1 MSELGLNK
9 PPVAPHST
17 SQLALFESKCPW
29 YLKVKPQH
37 RTQQSIVR
45 SHQELNVNKKLT
57 KDDVLGRPGSWRAPG
72 GHRASLITSPWYHHR
87 HNCQSLS
94 KLRSHPGQN
103 ASQCVQLLIFHWR
116 INYFFLIT
124 WMSRASECH
133 AKQALFVE
141 NNTEEIF
148 EAALE
153 QGKALTLLWCGDF
166 CCNCPIKRSCP
177 SVRPSLY
184 ALCSMLIAGFI
195 LADKVNDCLIYN
207 QLFCPSSDSSYPC
220 FSVGSSMKSWVPS
233 CWHRAELSSVYLTLV
248 LVGTGGAGWGPSLV
262 GSLQWHCS
270 DPGLARGDNLI
281 RLIIRCH
288 HQAMSPPEALCYLWS
303 RVTSASI

>member
-9 PPVAPHST
+9 PPVAPHT

-103 ASQCVQLLIFHWR
+103 ASRCVQLLIFHWR
-116 INYFFLIT
+116 INYFFFSL
-124 WMSRASECH
+124 RECPEH
-133 AKQALFVE
+133 PSVMPSKHCLSKIIRKKYLRQHSSKARHWHYSDV
-141 NNTEEIF
+141 EIF
-148 EAALE
+148 VA
-153 QGKALTLLWCGDF
+153 
-166 CCNCPIKRSCP
+166 
-177 SVRPSLY
+177 
-184 ALCSMLIAGFI
+184 IA
-195 LADKVNDCLIYN
+195 
-207 QLFCPSSDSSYPC
+207 
-220 FSVGSSMKSWVPS
+220 
-233 CWHRAELSSVYLTLV
+233 R
-248 LVGTGGAGWGPSLV
+248 
-262 GSLQWHCS
+262 
-270 DPGLARGDNLI
+270 
-281 RLIIRCH
+281 
-288 HQAMSPPEALCYLWS
+288 
-303 RVTSASI
+303 